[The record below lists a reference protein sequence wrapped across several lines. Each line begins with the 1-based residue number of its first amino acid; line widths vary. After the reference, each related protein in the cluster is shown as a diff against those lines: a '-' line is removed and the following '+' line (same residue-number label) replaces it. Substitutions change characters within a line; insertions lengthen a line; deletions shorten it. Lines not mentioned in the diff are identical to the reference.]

1 MDYRSKAAASLLSLT
16 VCSIGAAAQ
25 EPPVEESIDTAAVV
39 TASQSEKR
47 ISGLMAGN
55 LSFDLDRLEGLPG
68 LLGVNDVL
76 KTLQLMPGIQAS
88 GEADSGIY
96 IRGGD
101 PGHNLVLLD
110 GAPVYNPS
118 HLMGFF
124 SIFNGEHIDN
134 TTLYKS
140 AVSPEYGGRLGAVID
155 VSSGSETTDKVTG
168 SFNVGMIASQGT
180 LGIPTGRKS
189 SLYLSGRATYMNYIL
204 TAFSKEG
211 KVTPRYGFK
220 DGNLTWI
227 YRPDSSNRLKFSMYY
242 GTDDARFSYLSF
254 QATGKLKW
262 SNGTASLSWESEPDE
277 NIKMKHTAFFTMND
291 NDLGIK
297 HTGASLQLPSHV
309 MDIGYRGDIS
319 VSLPVGKLAAGIYCT
334 HHDIMVQHPV
344 VENLYGMNSDKGP
357 RYSTHEFG
365 AYAGY
370 SANITPFIT
379 FDAGLRYSFSLQSP
393 GNGKF
398 PLYNGAEPRVS
409 LSFDVGPNMRI
420 ITAYSLQRQYVNQV
434 SVSGMGLPTDFWI
447 PAVAGI
453 KPQASHSV
461 SAGFFHSFRQGMF
474 EYSAEIYYKE
484 LYRLLEFDGGMF
496 EMVNDKYVLEDHV
509 LSGSGRNY
517 GAEFMFKKNKGT
529 VTGWLSYTLSWARRS
544 FPGIMDGK
552 TFPSKHDRR
561 HNLAAVVTYKPHRQ
575 LDLSAVFIYATGTA
589 FTMPA
594 SLYIIGESVLSVY
607 GPRNSG
613 RMPDYHRLD
622 LSATWHLKRKGQCRH
637 SFNLSLYNAYARNNP
652 VFLDIRVKYKEGDDA
667 VGLSAKGVSFYTIIP
682 SIGYILKF

>member
-1 MDYRSKAAASLLSLT
+1 MDYRSKAAASLLALT

-39 TASQSEKR
+39 TALQSEKR

-155 VSSGSETTDKVTG
+155 ISSESETTDRVTG
-168 SFNVGMIASQGT
+168 SFNIGMIASQGT

-204 TAFSKEG
+204 SAFSKKE
-211 KVTPRYGFK
+211 KFTPKYGFT

-227 YRPDSSNRLKFSMYY
+227 YRPDSRNRLKF
-242 GTDDARFSYLSF
+242 
-254 QATGKLKW
+254 QAAGKLKW

-277 NIKMKHTAFFTMND
+277 NMKMKHTAFFTMND
-291 NDLGIK
+291 NDIGIK
-297 HTGASLQLPSHV
+297 YTGSSLLLPSHV
-309 MDIGYRGDIS
+309 MDIGYKGDIS
-319 VSLPVGKLAAGIYCT
+319 VSLPVGKLAAGIYYT
-334 HHDIMVQHPV
+334 HHDIMVQYPV
-344 VENLYGMNSDKGP
+344 VENLYGMDSDKGP
-357 RYSTHEFG
+357 GYSTHEF
-365 AYAGY
+365 
-370 SANITPFIT
+370 
-379 FDAGLRYSFSLQSP
+379 
-393 GNGKF
+393 
-398 PLYNGAEPRVS
+398 
-409 LSFDVGPNMRI
+409 GPNMRI

-461 SAGFFHSFRQGMF
+461 SAGFFHSFGQSMF

-496 EMVNDKYVLEDHV
+496 EMVNDKYVLEDHI

-517 GAEFMFKKNKGT
+517 GAEFMFKKNKGA
-529 VTGWLSYTLSWARRS
+529 VTGWLSYTLSWAKRS
-544 FPGIMDGK
+544 FPGIMDGQ

-561 HNLAAVVTYKPHRQ
+561 HNLAAVVSYKPHRQ

-589 FTMPA
+589 FTMPS
-594 SLYIIGESVLSVY
+594 SLYIIGESVMTVY

-622 LSATWHLKRKGQCRH
+622 LSATWHLKHKGQCRH
-637 SFNLSLYNAYARNNP
+637 SFNISIYNAYARNNP
-652 VFLDIRVKYKEGDDA
+652 VFLDIWVKYKDGEDT
-667 VGLSAKGVSFYTIIP
+667 VGLSLQGISFYTIIP